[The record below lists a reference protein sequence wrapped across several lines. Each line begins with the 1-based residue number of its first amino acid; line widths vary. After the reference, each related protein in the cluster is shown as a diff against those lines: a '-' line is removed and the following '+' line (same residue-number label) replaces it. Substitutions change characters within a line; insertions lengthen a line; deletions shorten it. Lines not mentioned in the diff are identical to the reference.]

1 MSSSTVP
8 SSEASP
14 STSPE
19 PDPWTL
25 NPQDFG
31 SDNQSGHAFFTAGIA
46 VFVVIV
52 LLIAC
57 AVIRIRM
64 VRRRRRALGLP
75 QTESRR
81 SAKRDLEELGPKPQ
95 LHEAWV
101 ASSEDGYDL
110 GQSSLQWKELRLLA
124 LSQILSQPIPR
135 KAEEKHKPF
144 KNYSAS
150 FLELFSVERMDKALM
165 ESVRKEDT
173 PPEYTKSELVAT
185 VFIAM
190 PQPPGYDSMAD
201 TSLLPEL
208 EFGVYR
214 APKRDTK

>member
-1 MSSSTVP
+1 MP

-101 ASSEDGYDL
+101 VSSEDGYDL
-110 GQSSLQWKELRLLA
+110 GQSSLQWKELRVRATQTNSPMISRSSPCLR
-124 LSQILSQPIPR
+124 LSASGFI
-135 KAEEKHKPF
+135 ANPF
-144 KNYSAS
+144 SAYSA
-150 FLELFSVERMDKALM
+150 
-165 ESVRKEDT
+165 
-173 PPEYTKSELVAT
+173 
-185 VFIAM
+185 
-190 PQPPGYDSMAD
+190 
-201 TSLLPEL
+201 
-208 EFGVYR
+208 
-214 APKRDTK
+214 